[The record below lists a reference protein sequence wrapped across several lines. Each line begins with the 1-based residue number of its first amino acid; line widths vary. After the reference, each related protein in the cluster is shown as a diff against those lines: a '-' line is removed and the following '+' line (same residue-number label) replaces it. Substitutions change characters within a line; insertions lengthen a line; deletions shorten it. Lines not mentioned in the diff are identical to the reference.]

1 MYCTFL
7 FSEGNGLVTVRVAPP
22 GLGTRRRVVVAIE
35 HDDKVFSLI
44 RSALT
49 GLGSGL
55 EVQRVTNGLDALRLF
70 RKVSPYER
78 AETPRL
84 VIIDTASFV
93 QDAGP
98 SLVELQREV
107 QLRSF
112 PAVVIGTEPAAHY
125 GMKASLLGGQLY
137 ISRSVDCEAFRE
149 QLKEASLFSLWLF
162 DLEDLRSR
170 MQPESRDVADER
182 FMWLR
187 NLGES

>member
-1 MYCTFL
+1 
-7 FSEGNGLVTVRVAPP
+7 
-22 GLGTRRRVVVAIE
+22 VAIE
-35 HDDKVFSLI
+35 HEDKFFSLI

-55 EVQRVTNGLDALRLF
+55 ELQRVTNGLDALRLF

-78 AETPRL
+78 VETPRL

-112 PAVVIGTEPAAHY
+112 PAVVIGTEPAAHC